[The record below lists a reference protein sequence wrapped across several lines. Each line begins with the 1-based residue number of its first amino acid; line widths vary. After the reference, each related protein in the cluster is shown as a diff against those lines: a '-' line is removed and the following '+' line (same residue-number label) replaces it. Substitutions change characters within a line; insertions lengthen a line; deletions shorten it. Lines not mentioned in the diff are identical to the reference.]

1 MIASL
6 ITKFGGNLVAVE
18 DLEDLGSFL
27 RLIQAVN

>member
-1 MIASL
+1 MIASF
-6 ITKFGGNLVAVE
+6 ITKFGGNLAVE